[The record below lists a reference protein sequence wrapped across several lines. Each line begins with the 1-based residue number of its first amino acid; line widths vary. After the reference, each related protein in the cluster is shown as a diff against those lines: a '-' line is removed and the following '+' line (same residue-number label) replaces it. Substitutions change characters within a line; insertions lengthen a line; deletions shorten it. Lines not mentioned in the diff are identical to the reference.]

1 MDLRNIYQLPF
12 DTTPEMDDLWTI
24 FSQCPIERGKI
35 VIYDAYC
42 RAREKAFTRMLN
54 AEKNKGE
61 DNGMEM

>member
-1 MDLRNIYQLPF
+1 
-12 DTTPEMDDLWTI
+12 MDDLWTI

-35 VIYDAYC
+35 VIYNAYC
-42 RAREKAFTRMLN
+42 QAREKAFTRMLN